1 MEFSHPNPC
10 LIGVGPDQVRPRKK
24 AKRPVRPPAMFIFG
38 DGQLDIGNSNM
49 LASGDYD
56 VPHDEQQT
64 LDSQWAGTDG
74 DNMAQ
79 FIGICHIYTVYI
91 CQYLNYRSLGDQN

>member
-1 MEFSHPNPC
+1 
-10 LIGVGPDQVRPRKK
+10 
-24 AKRPVRPPAMFIFG
+24 MFIFG

-79 FIGICHIYTVYI
+79 FIGICHTISTNI
-91 CQYLNYRSLGDQN
+91 LSS